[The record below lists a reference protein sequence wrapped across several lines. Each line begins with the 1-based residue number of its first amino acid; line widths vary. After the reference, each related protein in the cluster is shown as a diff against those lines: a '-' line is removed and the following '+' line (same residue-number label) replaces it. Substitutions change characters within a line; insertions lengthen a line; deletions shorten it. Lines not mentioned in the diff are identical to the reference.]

1 MGKIRSTIAGLAAF
15 AASALACIAAE
26 EQPQCPPGDGYIECM
41 AKAGDKMAIYVQ
53 GRDAYET
60 ARRSHDYA
68 EALRIARELDQV
80 HDKNGE
86 RLLKMVH
93 LQLGW
98 GGHQD
103 LVQAYVWLSEDLAT
117 GKDYITPLRKGLTE
131 KMTAEQLQQAKGQ
144 VKE

>member
-1 MGKIRSTIAGLAAF
+1 MFRGTIAALVALAA
-15 AASALACIAAE
+15 STLPCIAAD
-26 EQPQCPPGDGYIECM
+26 EQPQCPPGDGYIDCM
-41 AKAGDKMAIYVQ
+41 AEAGDKMAIYVQ
-53 GRDAYET
+53 GREAYEA

-68 EALRIARELDQV
+68 EALRIARQLDQA

-98 GGHQD
+98 GGHRD
-103 LVQAYVWLSEDLAT
+103 LVQAYVWLSEDLAA

-131 KMTAEQLQQAKGQ
+131 KMSPEQLQQAKRQ
-144 VKE
+144 VTE